1 MGEMQLFKEV
11 VVIFRGKI
19 RRKRLLGRLVN
30 DMLHIPGYLVQRF
43 GKIDVPAERFG
54 EPFDAGG
61 EFMIAGIEDNDG
73 SIADQGKNGP
83 VVAVRDYQ
91 PGSGRNNQRWNGV
104 FSFCPQ

>member
-1 MGEMQLFKEV
+1 MKFLKEV

-30 DMLHIPGYLVQRF
+30 NMLHIPGYLVQRF

-54 EPFDAGG
+54 EPLDAGG
-61 EFMIAGIEDNDG
+61 EFMVAGIEDNDG
-73 SIADQGKNGP
+73 GVTDQGEDGP
-83 VVAVRDYQ
+83 VVAVRDDSLEA
-91 PGSGRNNQRWNGV
+91 GDQRWNGV